1 VNPAIFGKVVL
12 RAVGASLIAA
22 IALLVIK
29 AIAGNPLALDF
40 DDLSV
45 TLPIV
50 FIATFL
56 ASLPNN
62 EKLR

>member
-1 VNPAIFGKVVL
+1 MSPAIFGRAAL
-12 RAVGASLIAA
+12 RAVVASLIATV
-22 IALLVIK
+22 ALLIIK
-29 AIAGNPLALDF
+29 TAAGNPLTMDF
-40 DDLSV
+40 EDLAV

-62 EKLR
+62 EKLS